1 MPALLLVA
9 AFLLGSIPVGYIL
22 PKLIRGIDVRTTGS
36 GNTGF
41 TNVYRAA
48 GVVLG
53 TIVLVVD
60 MGKGALAVY
69 LARAGGGGEG
79 LAVLA
84 GFAAIAGNVWSP
96 FLRFRGGKGAAT
108 AGGVFFTLIPIE
120 TAISLLLFIA
130 VVGATRFVSL
140 GSITAVAALPA
151 SLIVIARLRHTP
163 VSIPALGLTL
173 LVTVLIVLRHRSNI
187 RRLLDGTESRF
198 LFRRRESGNPKNGE
212 SEVSEA

>member
-1 MPALLLVA
+1 MPALLLIA
-9 AFLLGSIPVGYIL
+9 AFILGSIPVGYRL
-22 PKLIRGIDVRTTGS
+22 PKLLRGIDVRNTGS

-48 GVVLG
+48 GAGLGITVL
-53 TIVLVVD
+53 LAD
-60 MGKGALAVY
+60 MGKGALAIY

-84 GFAAIAGNVWSP
+84 GLAAIAGHVWSP
-96 FLRFRGGKGAAT
+96 FLRFRGGKGVAT
-108 AGGVFFTLIPIE
+108 TGGVFFTLVPIE
-120 TAISLLLFIA
+120 TGIALLLFLA

-140 GSITAVAALPA
+140 GSITAVAAIPVA
-151 SLIVIARLRHTP
+151 MIVVARFRHTP
-163 VSIPALGLTL
+163 VSLPALGLAL

-198 LFRRRESGNPKNGE
+198 LFRRHETRKPKNGE